1 MCTVATGSSSTGRPA
16 RVALNRPSA
25 RTRSELIGARSAH
38 YRRAVTARPT
48 SRTDVQQLIGITRPL
63 TTLPDGAPG
72 PVVAE
77 RDGVLI
83 RTLVLTTAVGDR
95 VPALYLTPDGPPP
108 WPAVVAVHQHD
119 GNYAVGKSEPA
130 GLAGEPD
137 MAYALAMARLGVAA
151 LVPDLTAFE
160 GRQGAQ
166 PCGADGERMEAFH
179 LLALGTSLQARHVQD
194 VALCVSWL
202 IAQDDVA
209 EGIGLIGHSLG
220 GQVAFFAAA
229 CDERVRAAVISCGL
243 GTVESFHA
251 AGVVHNP
258 AWYVPGIIAGG
269 DSPAIA
275 AVTAGQSFW
284 ISAGARDHLF
294 PLDGVEQAVAGFP
307 GGCAQLHVF
316 DGEHGFP
323 AAIADQATRWLA
335 GELQDDAPGRA
346 AG

>member
-1 MCTVATGSSSTGRPA
+1 MIGLVVLCWYRP
-16 RVALNRPSA
+16 PSRA
-25 RTRSELIGARSAH
+25 KLIGARGAH
-38 YRRAVTARPT
+38 YRQAVTVRPT

-63 TTLPDGAPG
+63 TTLADGAPG

-95 VPALYLTPDGPPP
+95 VPALYLTPGGPPP

-119 GNYAVGKSEPA
+119 GCFAVGKSEPA
-130 GLAGEPD
+130 GLAGDPD
-137 MAYALAMARLGVAA
+137 MAYAISMARLGVAA

-160 GRQGAQ
+160 DRQGVR
-166 PCGADGERMEAFH
+166 PGGAEGERLEAFH

-194 VALCVSWL
+194 VAMCVSWL
-202 IAQDDVA
+202 IARDDVA
-209 EGIGLIGHSLG
+209 ERIGLIGHSLG
-220 GQVAFFAAA
+220 GQVVFFAAA

-258 AWYVPGIIAGG
+258 AWYVPGIIPCG

-275 AVTAGQSFW
+275 AVTTGQSFW
-284 ISAGARDHLF
+284 ISAGAHDHLF

-307 GGCAQLHVF
+307 RGGAQLHVF

-323 AAIADQATRWLA
+323 AAIADRATRWLA
-335 GELQDDAPGRA
+335 AELQDDAPGRA

>member
-1 MCTVATGSSSTGRPA
+1 MLIPTTVARETHRGR
-16 RVALNRPSA
+16 
-25 RTRSELIGARSAH
+25 GAH
-38 YRRAVTARPT
+38 YRLAVTPRPT

-72 PVVAE
+72 PAVAE

-83 RTLVLTTAVGDR
+83 RPLVLTTAAGDR
-95 VPALYLTPDGPPP
+95 VPALYLTPDGPTP
-108 WPAVVAVHQHD
+108 WPAVVAVHQHG
-119 GNYAVGKSEPA
+119 GNFALGKSEPA
-130 GLAGEPD
+130 GLAGDPD
-137 MAYALAMARLGVAA
+137 MAYALAMARLGVAV

-160 GRQGAQ
+160 GRQGIR
-166 PCGADGERMEAFH
+166 PGGAEGERLEAFH

-202 IAQDDVA
+202 IAQDGVA

-220 GQVAFFAAA
+220 GQVVFFVAA

-243 GTVESFHA
+243 GTVTSFHA

-258 AWYVPGIIAGG
+258 AWYVPGIIPAG

-307 GGCAQLHVF
+307 GGGAQLHVF

-335 GELQDDAPGRA
+335 GELRDAGQGRA